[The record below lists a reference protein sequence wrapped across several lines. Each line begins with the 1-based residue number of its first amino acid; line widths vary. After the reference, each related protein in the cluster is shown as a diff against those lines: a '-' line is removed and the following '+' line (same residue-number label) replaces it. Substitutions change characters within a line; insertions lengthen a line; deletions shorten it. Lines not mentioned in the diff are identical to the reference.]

1 MKKELAE
8 LQPVLEKAAKETEEL
23 LDRLTVDKAEVN
35 KVKEVVEKEEAVVS
49 TKVAEVDAAAKV
61 AQAALDEVLPP
72 LIEAEK

>member
-61 AQAALDEVLPP
+61 A
-72 LIEAEK
+72 